1 LLLNFLAREETMAV
15 GIALPRPDLAAHREA
30 LSLALPELVTRLT
43 EIIGRKLTAYIAGV
57 KDVRALDRWINGIEP
72 YRDVEDRLRFAYQ
85 VVRTLSQHDSPKV
98 VQAWLTGVNPE
109 LGDRVPLRVL
119 RDGEVATIAPEVL
132 GAARAFIA
140 GA

>member
-1 LLLNFLAREETMAV
+1 M
-15 GIALPRPDLAAHREA
+15 
-30 LSLALPELVTRLT
+30 
-43 EIIGRKLTAYIAGV
+43 
-57 KDVRALDRWINGIEP
+57 
-72 YRDVEDRLRFAYQ
+72 
-85 VVRTLSQHDSPKV
+85 VRTLSEHDSPKV

-119 RDGEVATIAPEVL
+119 RDGEVATIAPEIL

>member
-1 LLLNFLAREETMAV
+1 MVVKVAP
-15 GIALPRPDLAAHREA
+15 PRPDLAAHREA
-30 LSLALPELVTRLT
+30 SSLAWPEVITRLR
-43 EIIGRKLTAYIAGV
+43 EIVGPKLTAYITGID
-57 KDVRALDRWINGIEP
+57 DVRVLDSWISGTEP
-72 YRDVEDRLRFAYQ
+72 FGDVEERLRFTYQ
-85 VVRTLSQHDSPKV
+85 VVRTLSQHDSPRI

-119 RDGEVATIAPEVL
+119 RNGDLATVAPEIL